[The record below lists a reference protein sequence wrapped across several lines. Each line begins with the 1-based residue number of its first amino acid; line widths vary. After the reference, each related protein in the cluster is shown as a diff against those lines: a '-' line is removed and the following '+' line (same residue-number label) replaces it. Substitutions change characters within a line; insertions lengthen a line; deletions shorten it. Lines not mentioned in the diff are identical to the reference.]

1 MRISEVAEQV
11 FNALDFIRKTIE
23 QVVRWTAYILG
34 AFFLV
39 IGSVLF
45 YLNYKNKT
53 EVEDVFLKIV
63 QGAEYYDV
71 AGLDEVPLISLKDKK
86 NGSEKELNGVH
97 RKGAYLFHNSDVSI
111 WQSKPEFFRDVELGA
126 QDIYCVQGRVRKK
139 RSDNSFEKYED
150 KFFLMYDNVVFA
162 RSLDS
167 YVSEYPRFVHVHK
180 EPKNSILEE
189 MEYKWESST
198 LDVSSNSA
206 LFNGNCHDT
215 FRGWI
220 SSRKKLNKFWSL
232 KK

>member
-1 MRISEVAEQV
+1 MKISEVAELV
-11 FNALDFIRKTIE
+11 FYVLDFIFKKIARII
-23 QVVRWTAYILG
+23 RWTGYILG
-34 AFFLV
+34 AVFLIV
-39 IGSVLF
+39 ASLLF

-63 QGAEYYDV
+63 QGAGYYDV
-71 AGLDEVPLISLKDKK
+71 AGLDAVPLISLKDKK
-86 NGSEKELNGVH
+86 TGSARDLKRVD
-97 RKGAYLFHNSDVSI
+97 RKGAYLFHTSDVSI
-111 WQSKPEFFRDVELGA
+111 WRSMPEFFRDVELGA

-167 YVSEYPRFVHVHK
+167 YVSEYPLFVHVHK
-180 EPKNSILEE
+180 EPKNSDLELWG
-189 MEYKWESST
+189 YRWESST

-220 SSRKKLNKFWSL
+220 SGRVKFNKLWSGRK
-232 KK
+232 